1 VTRDHLLFLLIGLL
15 GGFLVG
21 YIAHETM
28 SGVQPSRVA
37 PGVAAA
43 PMAAEPQADAGG
55 APAGGPP
62 MAEINRL
69 RALVEQNPNDRDAL
83 RQLANLNYDI
93 ANWPRAQELYER
105 YLKLDPDNP
114 DVLTDL
120 GITLRSQGQLDRAL
134 ELFRRAEQLRPDH
147 WQARFNEIVVLAF
160 DRKDFAAA
168 ERALAELERRAP
180 GNADV
185 QRLAQEVRKLKEGG

>member
-1 VTRDHLLFLLIGLL
+1 
-15 GGFLVG
+15 
-21 YIAHETM
+21 
-28 SGVQPSRVA
+28 
-37 PGVAAA
+37 
-43 PMAAEPQADAGG
+43 
-55 APAGGPP
+55 

-134 ELFRRAEQLRPDH
+134 ELFRRAEKLKPDH

-160 DRKDFAAA
+160 DRRDFAGA
-168 ERALAELERRAP
+168 EKALAELERLAP
-180 GNADV
+180 GNPDV
-185 QRLAQEVRKLKEGG
+185 GRLAQEVRKLKEGG

>member
-15 GGFLVG
+15 AGFLLG

-37 PGVAAA
+37 AGAAAA
-43 PMAAEPQADAGG
+43 PVADEPQADAGG

-134 ELFRRAEQLRPDH
+134 ELFRRAEKLRPDH

-180 GNADV
+180 GNANV
-185 QRLAQEVRKLKEGG
+185 QRLAEEVRKLKEGG

>member
-15 GGFLVG
+15 AGFLVG

-37 PGVAAA
+37 PGAVAA
-43 PMAAEPQADAGG
+43 PMAAEPQAEAGT

-134 ELFRRAEQLRPDH
+134 ELFRRAEQLKPDH

-160 DRKDFAAA
+160 DRKDFASA
-168 ERALAELERRAP
+168 ERALAELERKAP

>member
-1 VTRDHLLFLLIGLL
+1 MTRDHLLFLLIGLL